1 MRLWMA
7 VLITAGLSSATFV
20 VARQNRIDVVTPS
33 APELASFG
41 PHAIGVRTLPLV
53 DPNRP
58 DILRT
63 TDGGPTARYD
73 RGLTV
78 EAWYPASLDGQS
90 PGVDYPTVT
99 RDPSIATVL
108 HGRAVRDAGPSTDGA
123 PFPLVIIS
131 HGYPGNRYLMSHL
144 GENLASKGFVV
155 VSIDHAD
162 STYDD
167 QKGFA
172 STLYN
177 RPLDQSFVL
186 NEVTRLGRAGSGS
199 FLAGLVD
206 SDRAGVIGYSM
217 GGYGVV
223 NLVGGGF
230 SKASETASG
239 APPNRLLS
247 ERGAANASYRQSIDA
262 RIKAAVAIGPWG
274 MQAGYWDAEGLQGIR
289 TPVLFVGGSADE
301 VSGYEKGTRAI
312 YDAAVNADRYLLTFV
327 DAGHNAGAPIPAP
340 AEAYRPAAAR
350 VSDRAGAQPT
360 SPFAHYADPVWDTVR
375 MNNIVQHFVTAFFGL
390 HLQGDEGKR
399 AYLELVPEGRNG
411 VWSVYGDG
419 RPQESHTYWKG
430 FRRGTAVGLRFEH
443 LGAGAKPTPPTTTA
457 TQAPPAT
464 TARPPVAADLLRGEY
479 GRYRANND
487 LLHYALTVRVDP
499 DRKFLSGRNTV
510 RFRMLEEDTRI
521 QLDLYENLSVD
532 RIVHDGSPTEF
543 ERRGNAVFIDFPRTL
558 AKGQTYEVDVHYSGT
573 PLEKGRFGG
582 IAFRKDPDGNHWIN
596 TACEGEGS
604 SIWWPSKDQWR
615 DEPEGMDLSVEIPG
629 HLVDVSN
636 GRFMG
641 KTDLGDGY
649 TRWNWRIHYPINS
662 YNVSLNIGNYVHF
675 SDRHG
680 DLPLDYYVLP
690 GNLDKARTQFSQ
702 VRPMI
707 EAFEKY
713 VGEYPFKEDGY
724 KLIEVPY
731 AGMEHQSAVTYGNR
745 FANGYLERDWTG
757 VGVSPKFD
765 FIIIHESAHEWFGN
779 AVSAADVSDMWIQE
793 GWTTYLEGVYVEH
806 LFGYDDAVTY
816 VNGYKAKVGNREPI
830 ITQRGIHRSPNQ
842 DMYFKGAL
850 FLHTLR
856 SVVNDDDRWWKLVR
870 DVYARFKYRNIMT
883 EDLVEFVNGELG
895 QDLTPIFDQYLR
907 RAALPTLELAFNAE
921 EGTVAYRWQADERAF
936 AMPIRVGKPGA
947 WQTIRPTTDWQ
958 SMATDL
964 DKDALEVAT
973 DLYYVN
979 VAAR

>member
-1 MRLWMA
+1 MKLMRVWA
-7 VLITAGLSSATFV
+7 VVLVAAGLGSAATL
-20 VARQNRIDVVTPS
+20 AQQNRVDLVTPS
-33 APELASFG
+33 APELADFG
-41 PHAIGVRTLPLV
+41 PHDVGVRTLQV
-53 DPNRP
+53 TDKDRP
-58 DILRT
+58 DIVNT
-63 TDGGPTARYD
+63 KEGGPTARAD
-73 RGLTV
+73 RTLTIEV
-78 EAWYPASLDGQS
+78 WYPAGLAKGQS
-90 PGVDYPTVT
+90 AGGEYRTIT
-99 RDPSIATVL
+99 RDPAVPAVL
-108 HGRAVRDAGPSTDGA
+108 RGRAVRDAAPLPTGA

-144 GENLASKGFVV
+144 GENLASKGFVT
-155 VSIDHAD
+155 VSIDHTG

-167 QKGFA
+167 QKAFA

-177 RPLDQSFVL
+177 RPLDQLFVL
-186 NEVTRLGRAGSGS
+186 NEMGRLGRAGSGS

-206 SDRAGVIGYSM
+206 ANRAGLIGYSM

-223 NLVGGGF
+223 NVIGGGF
-230 SKASETASG
+230 SKSSETFSS
-239 APPNRLLS
+239 APPNRLLAELS
-247 ERGAANASYRQSIDA
+247 ASNPAYRQSSDA

-289 TPVLFVGGSADE
+289 TPVLFIAGSADDT
-301 VSGYEKGTRAI
+301 SGYEKGTRAI
-312 YDAAVNADRYLLTFV
+312 YQGAVNAERYLLTFV
-327 DAGHNAGAPIPAP
+327 DANHNAGAPIPAP
-340 AEAYRPAAAR
+340 MESYRPG
-350 VSDRAGAQPT
+350 DGTRA

-390 HLQGDEGKR
+390 ELKDEADKR
-399 AYLELVPEGRNG
+399 AYLDLVPEGRSG

-419 RPQESHTYWKG
+419 RPQETHTYWKG
-430 FRRGTAVGLRFEH
+430 FKQGTAVGLRFEH
-443 LGAGAKPTPPTTTA
+443 QRAGKATETTRA
-457 TQAPPAT
+457 PQAPPPST
-464 TARPPVAADLLRGEY
+464 GRPPTRADLLRGEY

-487 LLHYALTVRVDP
+487 LLHYALNVRVDP
-499 DRKFLSGRNTV
+499 DRKFLSGRNKV
-510 RFRMLEEDTRI
+510 RFRMLKDDTRI
-521 QLDLYENLSVD
+521 QLDLYENLAVD
-532 RIVHDGSPTEF
+532 RIVHGGAAIKY
-543 ERRGNAVFIDFPRTL
+543 ERQGNAVYVDFPRTL
-558 AKGQTYEVDVHYSGT
+558 AKGGTYDVEVHYSGT

-582 IAFRKDPDGNHWIN
+582 IAFRKDSDGNHWIN

-615 DEPEGMDLSVEIPG
+615 DEPEGMDLSVEIPSP
-629 HLVDVSN
+629 LVDVSN
-636 GRFMG
+636 GRFLG
-641 KTDLGDGY
+641 KADLGDGY
-649 TRWNWRIHYPINS
+649 TRWDWRIHYPINA

-680 DLPLDYYVLP
+680 DLPLDFYVLP
-690 GNLDKARTQFSQ
+690 GNLDKAKAQFSQ
-702 VRPMI
+702 ARPMI

-757 VGVSPKFD
+757 VGVSPRFD

-806 LFGYDDAVTY
+806 MFGHDDAVKY

-830 ITQRGIHRSPNQ
+830 ITQRGIHRSPSQ

-856 SVVNDDDRWWKLVR
+856 SVVNDDERWWKLVR
-870 DVYARFKYRNIMT
+870 SVYSTFKYRNIMT
-883 EDLVEFVNGELG
+883 EDLVQFVNTELG

-907 RAALPTLELAFNAE
+907 RASLPTLELAFNAE
-921 EGTVAYRWQADERAF
+921 EGTVSYRWQVDERSF
-936 AMPIRVGKPGA
+936 AMPVRVGKAGD
-947 WQTIRPTTDWQ
+947 WQTIQPGTDWKT
-958 SMATDL
+958 MTTNL
-964 DKDALEVAT
+964 DKDTFEVAT

-979 VAAR
+979 VNKH